1 MVCIKKQRTPPELF
15 PGMEILAQGTL
26 SNSLPEKSYCIA
38 INLSAVATSGAFY
51 ATYQSRFKHHLQ
63 TPNPKDAG

>member
-15 PGMEILAQGTL
+15 PCREILAQVTL
-26 SNSLPEKSYCIA
+26 SNSLPEKFYCVA
-38 INLSAVATSGAFY
+38 INLSAVATSGSFY

-63 TPNPKDAG
+63 TPGLEDAG